1 MHLKINRVLVKQ
13 LFGFLNYEL
22 QFPESEQLILTGP
35 NGYGKTM
42 LLKLI
47 HHAISDNYTELCK
60 INFKSFDLYTNHGH
74 VRYFKNGSVLK
85 VESFLYNSKR
95 IVTYTPQHNVND
107 KVFDRE
113 VVRSILINSVRLNN
127 ESESDNIIT
136 KQRHLLADKMKSA
149 KKLIQLLDGLVID
162 LFSNIHKSNDNGIYE
177 FLPEMISERIVGLQ
191 KKLRPYAELGLLDNS
206 SELINAS
213 TSQLY
218 CLPNSTQVLSDKL
231 AEIFYEISLHED
243 FIGRVM
249 MFFSLITRKKFAF
262 KTLYITP
269 DVGFAFS
276 NHNNTNIPLEL
287 LSSGEKNQISI
298 FFDLIFKAE
307 NGTLILIDEPEISLH
322 ISWQKNL
329 LKEFSEIA
337 KFNHYAQLIIATHSP
352 DVINDEWDISVDL
365 YDMHKIDTGNK

>member
-1 MHLKINRVLVKQ
+1 MHLEINRVLVKQ
-13 LFGFLNYEL
+13 LFGFLSYDL
-22 QFPESEQLILTGP
+22 QFPESDQLILTGP

-47 HHAISDNYTELCK
+47 HHAISNNYTELCK
-60 INFKSFDLYTNHGH
+60 INFKSFELYTNHGH
-74 VRYFKNGSVLK
+74 VRYFNDGAGLK
-85 VESFLYNSKR
+85 VESFLYNFKR
-95 IVTYTPQHNVND
+95 IVTYTPQNNVND
-107 KVFDRE
+107 KIFDRK

-136 KQRHLLADKMKSA
+136 KQRCLLADKMKST
-149 KKLIQLLDGLVID
+149 KKLIQQLDALVID
-162 LFSNIHKSNDNGIYE
+162 LFSNIHESNEKGTYE
-177 FLPEMISERIVGLQ
+177 FLPEMVSERIVGLQ
-191 KKLRPYAELGLLDNS
+191 KQLRPYVDFGLLDS
-206 SELINAS
+206 LGELINPS
-213 TSQLY
+213 VSKLY
-218 CLPNSTQVLSDKL
+218 CLPNSTQVLNDKL
-231 AEIFYEISLHED
+231 AEIFYEISLYED

-249 MFFSLITRKKFAF
+249 MFFALITKKKFAF
-262 KTLYITP
+262 KTFYINP

-352 DVINDEWDISVDL
+352 DVISDEWDISVDL